1 MQLRPYRST
10 DWVVVCQIYNLA
22 KPDELL
28 GAIDPSVILPLE
40 ADPDMQAL
48 FRGSDV
54 FVAIESGNVAG
65 FGGSRGSFITW
76 LFVHPAYRRK
86 GIATALVRFML
97 GRLREPVTLNVMSN
111 NTSARALYEGIGFNV
126 VREFQGNFQGN
137 PCSVVKLS
145 YETAA

>member
-1 MQLRPYRST
+1 MRLRPYRSD
-10 DWVVVCQIYNLA
+10 DWAAVCQIYNLA

-28 GAIDPSVILPLE
+28 GAVELSAILPLE

-48 FRGSDV
+48 FRGSEV
-54 FVAIESGNVAG
+54 FVAFDSERIAG

-76 LFVHPAYRRK
+76 LFVHPSFRRK

-97 GRLREPVTLNVMSN
+97 GRLKEPVTLNVMSN
-111 NTSARALYEGIGFNV
+111 NASARALYEGIGFSV

-137 PCSVVKLS
+137 PCSIAKLS